1 VVFPRREPRV
11 IHSFAYVAWGEA
23 LLARGAPDLAIEK
36 LKLANMK
43 GPRFADPL
51 KDWGEALIAKN
62 QSHLALAKFAEATST
77 PPTGDGCS

>member
-1 VVFPRREPRV
+1 
-11 IHSFAYVAWGEA
+11 
-23 LLARGAPDLAIEK
+23 
-36 LKLANMK
+36 MK